1 MNKKDFETIMR
12 ARGRNA
18 LFRNVT
24 DATNDLMAFYK
35 KYKTTLPVLDAFG
48 FCEQVE
54 NIETHLAEL
63 LEIFNNLRGEIWQ
76 DFTP

>member
-12 ARGRNA
+12 VRGRNA
-18 LFRNVT
+18 LYRNIA

-35 KYKTTLPVLDAFG
+35 KYRTTLPILNAFG
-48 FCEQVE
+48 FCEQTE
-54 NIETHLAEL
+54 NIEMYLAEL
-63 LEIFNNLRGEIWQ
+63 LETFNNLRSEVWQ